1 MTKRHLILIPFI
13 LFLTTCSSLPNNVA
27 SNFKIA
33 FSSIQSAIFGFED
46 YPISRDL
53 VSNIPYAS
61 LILKIGKGP
70 AGLLI
75 LESKKDGLNTWVSA
89 DGASIIEKDGKIVR
103 TIGLTNNVVG
113 LRSLQEKTFMDL
125 ITLSPSSK
133 NLNIDYLSL
142 DNPEVFEM
150 ELDCYVLIE
159 GEEVIEILD
168 KKFSLIHI
176 SRVKENKFLRWKVKD
191 HFWVDPIDG
200 FVWKSI
206 QNVAPNL
213 PPILIEVTKR
223 PAN

>member
-1 MTKRHLILIPFI
+1 MTKRDLILIPFI
-13 LFLTTCSSLPNNVA
+13 LFLTTCSALPNNVA
-27 SNFKIA
+27 SNFKVA
-33 FSSIQSAIFGFED
+33 FSSIQAAIFGFED

-53 VSNIPYAS
+53 VNSIPYAS
-61 LILKIGKGP
+61 LKLKIGKGP

-75 LESKKDGLNTWVSA
+75 LESKNEGLNTWVSA
-89 DGASIIEKDGKIVR
+89 DGVSIIEKDGKIVR
-103 TIGLTNNVVG
+103 TIGLTNNVIG

-125 ITLSPSSK
+125 IKLSPSSQSI
-133 NLNIDYLSL
+133 NTEYLSL

-150 ELDCYVLIE
+150 KLDCYVLIE
-159 GEEVIEILD
+159 GEEAIEILD
-168 KKFSLIHI
+168 KEFSLIHI

-206 QNVAPNL
+206 QNIAPNL
-213 PPILIEVTKR
+213 PPVLIEVTKR